1 MGYHH
6 CNIADRIKTE
16 FVKMHKNA
24 PLFFGRVYFFVIF
37 GVICVKKWKKNSV
50 IVLTGFR
57 HAPNILINL
66 TRRKMMNTNTTKIPM
81 WKKICY
87 GCGAGGGNVM
97 STLLAAFLL
106 GYYTDTAGIAAA
118 AIGTMFLLSRLLDGV
133 TDLVMGGIVDRTR
146 TKLGKAR
153 PWLILS
159 APLMVIGIILILNVP
174 QGFSHAMK
182 LVYAYITYIFLN
194 CIVYTIFGIAHS
206 ALLARMTRDF
216 KDRNTTSTVS
226 SICNNAVGLVVG
238 TAITALQ
245 LNFGWGVTSII
256 LGAAAGVLILIPGL
270 TCNEMVGEEEGG
282 QKQQIPLKD
291 QLPAVLKNKYFWLC
305 LLIGAFTLL
314 MNANAI
320 AAQVYYCN
328 VVLGD
333 PMYMTTLMSIGQL
346 PGIIILFFMP
356 YFSNKFSKRVFM
368 SFGGLLLVAGFGLIG
383 LADTNRTLL
392 LAGTIL
398 RSVGVGPM
406 FAGIYA
412 FIADAADFGEWKYGV
427 RSEGLMASSASIGS
441 KIGIGLGSGL
451 TAWVLAFVGYD
462 AAAPVQPAGVVSGIR
477 FAYGWLGAIFS
488 VLLLVFVWMMDV
500 EKYLPKIRQ
509 DQIQKR

>member
-1 MGYHH
+1 
-6 CNIADRIKTE
+6 
-16 FVKMHKNA
+16 
-24 PLFFGRVYFFVIF
+24 
-37 GVICVKKWKKNSV
+37 
-50 IVLTGFR
+50 
-57 HAPNILINL
+57 
-66 TRRKMMNTNTTKIPM
+66 MNTNTTKIPM

-256 LGAAAGVLILIPGL
+256 LGVTAGVLILIPGL

-356 YFSNKFSKRVFM
+356 YFSNKFSKRFFM

-509 DQIQKR
+509 DQMQKR